1 MGCSGY
7 FRWNDS
13 RHIGG
18 NVSFKSVAK
27 RISEKKKIS
36 VKRASAQLA
45 GGTRKNMMK
54 RGMSVK
60 HGIPKNVW
68 GKK

>member
-1 MGCSGY
+1 M
-7 FRWNDS
+7 
-13 RHIGG
+13 
-18 NVSFKSVAK
+18 SFKSVAK